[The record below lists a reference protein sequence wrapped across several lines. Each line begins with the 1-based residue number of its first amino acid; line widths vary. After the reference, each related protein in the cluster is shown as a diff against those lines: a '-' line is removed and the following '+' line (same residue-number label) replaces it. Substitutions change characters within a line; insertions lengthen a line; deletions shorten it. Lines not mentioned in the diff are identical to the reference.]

1 MYASLTEGESMIMEQ
16 LESKQIS
23 AMAELPLCEGHLRL
37 TDSPRG
43 PVFTAEKCIGQ
54 INFRDGGILN
64 LVPRIPNLRLEG
76 DSGKIL
82 IELMYSVFGM
92 ETKREDY
99 ANLFEF
105 CVRVFID
112 TVGRLLQKGL
122 RSKYHSVEGNEKAFK
137 GRIMFNEHIRQNFIH
152 KERIYVE
159 YETYS
164 QDRPENRLIKSTLE
178 ALIRRTGD
186 SRNKKGLKSLVAEM
200 EEIPSSEDI
209 DRDFGRCVSDRNM
222 ADYEGP
228 MMWCNIFLKGM
239 GLGGSSSGVLP
250 YALLISTDVLFG
262 AYVARKSSAN
272 RTDGSFLIKYRAEI
286 NTEGDA
292 TGVSVIRIDLEWNYY
307 NREKD
312 RTETDAEM
320 MFMSAPGYRVIPR
333 AEDGDRL
340 RAMAGSYLADAMV

>member
-1 MYASLTEGESMIMEQ
+1 
-16 LESKQIS
+16 
-23 AMAELPLCEGHLRL
+23 
-37 TDSPRG
+37 
-43 PVFTAEKCIGQ
+43 
-54 INFRDGGILN
+54 
-64 LVPRIPNLRLEG
+64 
-76 DSGKIL
+76 
-82 IELMYSVFGM
+82 
-92 ETKREDY
+92 
-99 ANLFEF
+99 
-105 CVRVFID
+105 
-112 TVGRLLQKGL
+112 
-122 RSKYHSVEGNEKAFK
+122 
-137 GRIMFNEHIRQNFIH
+137 
-152 KERIYVE
+152 
-159 YETYS
+159 
-164 QDRPENRLIKSTLE
+164 
-178 ALIRRTGD
+178 
-186 SRNKKGLKSLVAEM
+186 
-200 EEIPSSEDI
+200 
-209 DRDFGRCVSDRNM
+209 M

-292 TGVSVIRIDLEWNYY
+292 TGVSVIRIDLDWNYY